1 MEAIAKLNR
10 GYKASAE
17 QFGPRQGVYGDTVI
31 GIRDNAYGSYTVAGW
46 LHSRRNVAA
55 AR

>member
-1 MEAIAKLNR
+1 MEAVAKLNR

-17 QFGPRQGVYGDTVI
+17 QFGPRKGVYGDNVI
-31 GIRDNAYGSYTVAGW
+31 AIRDNAYGSNTVAGW
-46 LHSRRNVAA
+46 LHSPRNVAA